1 MSDMLVVI
9 EPQLD
14 TVPLHR
20 FEMLAPRDQTDLG
33 PGPGEE
39 DPHIAADRARPV
51 DTDPHRVAF
60 LGLSVRASS
69 LI

>member
-20 FEMLAPRDQTDLG
+20 FEMRAPRDQTDLG
-33 PGPGEE
+33 PGPERRT
-39 DPHIAADRARPV
+39 PI
-51 DTDPHRVAF
+51 
-60 LGLSVRASS
+60 
-69 LI
+69 